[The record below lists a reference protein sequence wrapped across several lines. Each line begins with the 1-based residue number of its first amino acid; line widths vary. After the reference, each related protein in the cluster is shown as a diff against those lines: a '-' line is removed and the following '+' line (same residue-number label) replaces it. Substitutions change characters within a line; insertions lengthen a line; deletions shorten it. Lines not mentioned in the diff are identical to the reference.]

1 MSSADRRLV
10 VVTGLSG
17 SGKTVV
23 LHTLEDLGFYCIDNL
38 PVGLLGQF
46 ESELVRSD
54 LPIYQQLALGID
66 ARNPAESL
74 TDVVSLLK
82 RLRDSNVAAELI
94 FVEAQDEILLK
105 RFSETRR
112 RHPLSRDSLP
122 LTRAIADER
131 RLLEPLAEGADMRVD
146 TTYMHIHQL
155 RDLVRERIAKR
166 PLSNLS
172 LQFMS
177 FGFKHG
183 VPAESDFVFDL
194 RCLPNPHWEAGLRD
208 QTGRD
213 ADVIAFLSASPQVQL
228 MIQHIAEFLT
238 HWVPSFERENRVY
251 LTVAVG
257 CTGGRHRS
265 VYVTERLVEYFRKM
279 GRHALVSHRDMGQ
292 VAGSGEK

>member
-1 MSSADRRLV
+1 MLPQDRRLV
-10 VVTGLSG
+10 VITGLSG

-23 LHTLEDLGFYCIDNL
+23 LHTLEDFGFYCIDNL
-38 PVGLLGQF
+38 PVMFLGQF
-46 ESELVRSD
+46 ESELQSNNS
-54 LPIYQQLALGID
+54 IYHHLALGID
-66 ARNPAESL
+66 ARNPADSL
-74 TDVVSLLK
+74 AQVPELL
-82 RLRDSNVAAELI
+82 RRVRASGIATELI
-94 FVEAQDEILLK
+94 FLEANDEILLK

-112 RHPLSRDSLP
+112 RHPLSSQSLP
-122 LTRAIADER
+122 LARAIDSER
-131 RLLEPLAEGADMRVD
+131 RLLAPLAESADMRVD

-155 RDLVRERIAKR
+155 RDLVRERIARR
-166 PLSNLS
+166 PVNTLS

-213 ADVIAFLSASPQVQL
+213 ADVIAFLSASSQVQL
-228 MIQHIAEFLT
+228 MIDHIAEFLDR
-238 HWVPSFERENRVY
+238 WVPSFERENRVY

-265 VYVTERLVEYFRKM
+265 VYVTERLAEHFRKM
-279 GRHALVSHRDMGQ
+279 GRNALVNHRDIGN
-292 VAGSGEK
+292 G

>member
-1 MSSADRRLV
+1 MLPQDRRLV
-10 VVTGLSG
+10 VITGLSG

-23 LHTLEDLGFYCIDNL
+23 LHTLEDFGFYCIDNL
-38 PVGLLGQF
+38 PVMFLGQF
-46 ESELVRSD
+46 ESELQNNNS
-54 LPIYQQLALGID
+54 IYHHLALGID
-66 ARNPAESL
+66 ARNPADSL
-74 TDVVSLLK
+74 AQVPEM
-82 RLRDSNVAAELI
+82 LRRVRAIGIATELI
-94 FVEAQDEILLK
+94 FLEANDEILLK

-112 RHPLSRDSLP
+112 RHPLSSESLP
-122 LTRAIADER
+122 LARAIDSER
-131 RLLEPLAEGADMRVD
+131 RLLAPLAESADMRVD

-155 RDLVRERIAKR
+155 RDLVRERIARR
-166 PLSNLS
+166 PVNNLS

-213 ADVIAFLSASPQVQL
+213 ADVMAFLSASSQVQL
-228 MIQHIAEFLT
+228 MIDHIAEFLDR
-238 HWVPSFERENRVY
+238 WVPSFERENRVY

-265 VYVTERLVEYFRKM
+265 VYVTERLAEHFRKM
-279 GRHALVSHRDMGQ
+279 GRNALVNHRDIGN
-292 VAGSGEK
+292 G

>member
-1 MSSADRRLV
+1 MPQQDRRLV
-10 VVTGLSG
+10 VITGLSG

-38 PVGLLGQF
+38 PVMFLGQF
-46 ESELVRSD
+46 EQELLNDNRS
-54 LPIYQQLALGID
+54 IYHQLALGID

-74 TDVVSLLK
+74 AQVPEF
-82 RLRDSNVAAELI
+82 LRRVRGMGIPAELI
-94 FVEAQDEILLK
+94 FLEAHDDILLK

-112 RHPLSRDSLP
+112 RHPLSTESLP
-122 LTRAIADER
+122 LARAIDSER
-131 RLLEPLAEGADMRVD
+131 RLLAPLAESADLRVD

-155 RDLVRERIAKR
+155 RDLVRERIARR
-166 PLSNLS
+166 PVSNLS

-213 ADVIAFLSASPQVQL
+213 PDVIAFLSASSQVQL
-228 MIQHIAEFLT
+228 MIDHIAGFLDR
-238 HWVPSFERENRVY
+238 WVSSFERENRVY
-251 LTVAVG
+251 LTVACG

-265 VYVTERLVEYFRKM
+265 VYVAERLAEHFRKM
-279 GRHALVSHRDMGQ
+279 GRSALVNHRDI
-292 VAGSGEK
+292 GSR

>member
-1 MSSADRRLV
+1 MPPQDRRLV

-38 PVGLLGQF
+38 PVAFLAQF
-46 ESELVRSD
+46 EREFISSNQPL
-54 LPIYQQLALGID
+54 YQQLALGID

-74 TDVVSLLK
+74 AQIPVLLQSL
-82 RLRDSNVAAELI
+82 RSSGIAAELV
-94 FVEAQDEILLK
+94 FLEAQDDILLK

-112 RHPLSRDSLP
+112 RHPLSGDSQP
-122 LTRAIADER
+122 LARAVANER
-131 RLLEPLAEGADMRVD
+131 RLLEPLSEGADMRVD

-155 RDLVRERIAKR
+155 RDLVRERIARR
-166 PLSNLS
+166 PVSSLS

-194 RCLPNPHWEAGLRD
+194 RCLPNPHWEAALRD

-213 ADVIAFLSASPQVQL
+213 VDVAAFLSASSQVQL
-228 MIQHIAEFLT
+228 MIQHIADFVG
-238 HWVPSFERENRVY
+238 HWVPSFEKENRVY

-265 VYVTERLVEYFRKM
+265 VYVTERLAEHFKKM
-279 GRHALVSHRDMGQ
+279 GRNALVSHRDIGNEPPR
-292 VAGSGEK
+292 AG